1 MLDLYIDADA
11 CPVKDETYRVAA
23 RYGLRVF
30 VVSAAGVRPPQGG
43 NVTAV
48 VVGDRFDAADDWI
61 AERVGRG
68 DVVITADIPLAARC
82 VDQGALVVTPQGRK
96 LDSRNV
102 SAVRAT
108 RDLMAHLREAGT
120 VTGGPAPFSRKDRSR
135 FLAALDETVQAIRR
149 GP

>member
-11 CPVKDETYRVAA
+11 CPVKDETYRVAS

-30 VVSAAGVRPPQGG
+30 IVSAAGVRPPQGG

-61 AERVGRG
+61 AERASAG
-68 DVVITADIPLAARC
+68 DVVITADIPLATRC
-82 VDQGALVVTPQGRK
+82 VDRGAAVVTPQGRK
-96 LDSRNV
+96 LDLRNIGP
-102 SAVRAT
+102 VRAT
-108 RDLMAHLREAGT
+108 RDLMAHLREAGS

-135 FLAALDETVQAIRR
+135 FLAALDETIQAIRR